1 MNWLGVFSKKQ
12 FIKTKIACCDE
23 NNEFK
28 RDATFCSKG
37 NRKKTCFRW
46 SPFML
51 DYISAY
57 RSQIAF
63 MGLDFESDKPRMEAE
78 LRVMM
83 PEL

>member
-1 MNWLGVFSKKQ
+1 MS
-12 FIKTKIACCDE
+12 
-23 NNEFK
+23 
-28 RDATFCSKG
+28 SKG
-37 NRKKTCFRW
+37 TLLSVAKVIGKKTCFRW